1 MNLFRRRSSVDLGRY
16 EGPLAVPV
24 APVSVV
30 VEEGAMI
37 ARSAVRMA
45 VKNRMIVAALRD
57 DLAYDHDQFV
67 SFAVDRFAEFAT
79 QEEASA
85 ERVRQRRSNQALS
98 LRATSPSDLPQESA
112 RREEIHTGL
121 GLALRALASDTE
133 GLDAILGEARE
144 DALAEIT
151 AHATIESSDELV
163 TVDEEYSTGKSER
176 VAALLF
182 IDLSELAANAGT
194 SLQEIEQQ
202 AEQGEA

>member
-30 VEEGAMI
+30 IDEGVLI
-37 ARSAVRMA
+37 AKSAVRMA

-57 DLAYDHDQFV
+57 GLSYDHAQFV
-67 SFAVDRFAEFAT
+67 AFAVERFSEFAAH
-79 QEEASA
+79 EETSA
-85 ERVRQRRSNQALS
+85 ERVRQRRNEQALS

-121 GLALRALASDTE
+121 GSALRELADDLQA
-133 GLDAILGEARE
+133 LDAILSDARD
-144 DALAEIT
+144 DALGEIT
-151 AHATIESSDELV
+151 VHAVTASLDGGEV
-163 TVDEEYSTGKSER
+163 TVDEDYDQGKAER

-182 IDLSELAANAGT
+182 IDLSELAVAQGT
-194 SLQEIEQQ
+194 SLQELEQ
-202 AEQGEA
+202 EQDETA